1 MALIQLSIK
10 DLTKI
15 LQKELVIESDEA
27 IVGLSVTYSN
37 KKENHLNIKVK
48 QNQGD

>member
-1 MALIQLSIK
+1 MPIIQLSVK

-27 IVGLSVTYSN
+27 IVGLSVTYSST
-37 KKENHLNIKVK
+37 EAEHLNIEVK